1 MKKTI
6 KFTPAKLASLKHPI
20 SKHPDKLYD
29 SGCTGLA
36 VFVMP
41 QPSLPIAPAPRKKEY
56 HYYSS
61 NPAPKPEPVNYFIP
75 YEPKS
80 R

>member
-1 MKKTI
+1 
-6 KFTPAKLASLKHPI
+6 
-20 SKHPDKLYD
+20 
-29 SGCTGLA
+29 
-36 VFVMP
+36 MP